1 MYQIKQI
8 PEDFIVEEIN
18 DIRLEEKGEFSI
30 FLLKKINLTT
40 EKAVSIV
47 ADRLNIP
54 RRFFHYSGTKDRNA
68 ITSQFISAKSN
79 KTNNIKENNLSLEF
93 KGFSDSPTS
102 LGTHQG
108 NRFKI
113 TVRNIDDKPSPIR
126 FFPNLFGEQRFSK
139 NNVEIGRMIVKKQ
152 FKEAVNI
159 ILQNQGDYEIMIQGF
174 IEKAPNDYIGALR
187 TIPKRILSIF
197 VHSYQS
203 DLWNTAVEEF
213 IKVNHLK
220 DLKGKKL
227 EEYKDK
233 KISILGF
240 GSEKN
245 DIYEKIMEKEDIKP
259 RDFIIRAIPEISA
272 EGGERFIM
280 TEIINLK
287 ISDLH
292 DDELNKGKKKCIL
305 NFELG
310 KGSYATE
317 AVRFLCQPR

>member
-1 MYQIKQI
+1 MYKLKQI

-18 DIRLEEKGEFSI
+18 DIKLEEKGEFSI

-47 ADRLNIP
+47 AGRLNIP

-68 ITSQFISAKSN
+68 VTTQVISAKSN
-79 KTNNIKENNLSLEF
+79 KTNSIKEEHLTLEF
-93 KGFSDSPTS
+93 LGFSDKPAS
-102 LGTHQG
+102 LGAHQG
-108 NRFKI
+108 NRFII
-113 TVRNIDDKPSPIR
+113 TVRNIDNKPSPIR

-139 NNVEIGRMIVKKQ
+139 NNSEIGRLIVKKQ
-152 FKEAVNI
+152 FKQAVNL
-159 ILQNQGDYEIMIQGF
+159 ILQNQGDYEIMIKGF

-187 TIPKRILSIF
+187 TIPKRIISIF

-203 DLWNTAVEEF
+203 ELWNAAVEEF
-213 IKVNHLK
+213 IKENHLEN
-220 DLKGKKL
+220 LKGKKL

-233 KISILGF
+233 KIPILGF

-245 DIYEKIMEKEDIKP
+245 DIYENMMEKQGIKP

-272 EGGERFIM
+272 EGGERDIIA
-280 TEIINLK
+280 EIKNLE

-305 NFELG
+305 DFELG